1 MDLLP
6 GTNSKKIYSLLSI
19 GQRGVGKTVFL
30 AGSYAELHPDNQN
43 NNPQQLWFDCQDSD
57 TQKTLENVLSY
68 VARSG
73 EYPPATM
80 KLTNFELSLKQNSQ
94 GKTQTLCNLRWWDT
108 PGESCKLYNP
118 AFQLMVLQ
126 SDGCCV
132 FLDAHGVVSNPDT
145 QALEEIIQAVK
156 SIAELVYQNGLK
168 HPFAL
173 ILTKCDLLASD
184 SQTIQLLDE
193 RLQPLTS
200 FLDEMKVN
208 YKKFYSEI
216 PIVSSPEGNSTIKP
230 TQASVPVLW
239 LVSELTKANKSG
251 STENLASSE
260 NISSSEN
267 SSSSTTQKTPAI
279 NLRPVPRNYILLLTL
294 VLVIGSVGAFITFLV
309 KNAGV
314 NSDQQLNQ
322 PKPTQQK

>member
-30 AGSYAELHPDNQN
+30 AGSYAELHPNNQN

-94 GKTQTLCNLRWWDT
+94 GKTETLCHLRWWDT

-132 FLDAHGVVSNPDT
+132 FIDAHALVSNPNTDG
-145 QALEEIIQAVK
+145 LEDILQPVK

-173 ILTKCDLLASD
+173 ILTKFDLLASEP
-184 SQTIQLLDE
+184 QIVQLLDE

-239 LVSELTKANKSG
+239 LVSEFTKANAPG
-251 STENLASSE
+251 STES
-260 NISSSEN
+260 ISSSEN
-267 SSSSTTQKTPAI
+267 LASSTTQKTPAI
-279 NLRPVPRNYILLLTL
+279 NLSPVTKKYILLLTL

-309 KNAGV
+309 KKAGV
-314 NSDQQLNQ
+314 NSDQQLNE

>member
-94 GKTQTLCNLRWWDT
+94 GKTETLCHLRWWDT

-132 FLDAHGVVSNPDT
+132 FIDAHALVSNPNTDG
-145 QALEEIIQAVK
+145 LEDILQPVK

-173 ILTKCDLLASD
+173 ILTKFDLLASEP
-184 SQTIQLLDE
+184 QIVQLLDE

-239 LVSELTKANKSG
+239 LVSEFTKAIAPG
-251 STENLASSE
+251 STES
-260 NISSSEN
+260 ISSSEN
-267 SSSSTTQKTPAI
+267 LASSTTQKTPAI
-279 NLRPVPRNYILLLTL
+279 NLSPVTKKYILLLTL

-314 NSDQQLNQ
+314 NSDQQLNE

>member
-80 KLTNFELSLKQNSQ
+80 KLTNFELSLKQNTQ
-94 GKTQTLCNLRWWDT
+94 GKTETLCHLRWWDT

-132 FLDAHGVVSNPDT
+132 FIDAHALVSNPNTDG
-145 QALEEIIQAVK
+145 LEDILQPVK
-156 SIAELVYQNGLK
+156 SIAELVYQNGLR

-173 ILTKCDLLASD
+173 ILTKFDLLASEP
-184 SQTIQLLDE
+184 QIVQLLDE

-239 LVSELTKANKSG
+239 LVSEFTKAIAPG
-251 STENLASSE
+251 STES
-260 NISSSEN
+260 ISSSEN
-267 SSSSTTQKTPAI
+267 LASSTTQKTPAI
-279 NLRPVPRNYILLLTL
+279 NLSPVTKKYILLLTL

-314 NSDQQLNQ
+314 NSDQQLNE

>member
-57 TQKTLENVLSY
+57 TQKILENVLSY

-80 KLTNFELSLKQNSQ
+80 KLTNFEFSLKQNSR
-94 GKTQTLCNLRWWDT
+94 GKTQTLCHFRWWDT

-118 AFQLMVLQ
+118 AFQLMVLK

-132 FLDAHGVVSNPDT
+132 FIDAHALVSNANSDG
-145 QALEEIIQAVK
+145 LEDILQPVK

-173 ILTKCDLLASD
+173 ILTKFDLLASE
-184 SQTIQLLDE
+184 SQIVQLLDE

-200 FLDEMKVN
+200 FLDDMKVN

-216 PIVSSPEGNSTIKP
+216 PIVSSPEGKSTIKP

-239 LVSELTKANKSG
+239 LVSELTKVNPPG

-260 NISSSEN
+260 NLSSSA
-267 SSSSTTQKTPAI
+267 TQKILGI
-279 NLRPVPRNYILLLTL
+279 NFRPVTRKYILLLTL
-294 VLVIGSVGAFITFLV
+294 VLVIGSLGVFLTFLV
-309 KNAGV
+309 KDAVV
-314 NSDQQLNQ
+314 NSDKQFNE
-322 PKPTQQK
+322 PKPTQQN

>member
-30 AGSYAELHPDNQN
+30 AGSYAELHPNNQN

-80 KLTNFELSLKQNSQ
+80 KLTNFELSLKQNTQ
-94 GKTQTLCNLRWWDT
+94 GKTETLCHLRWWDT

-132 FLDAHGVVSNPDT
+132 FIDAHALVSNPNTDG
-145 QALEEIIQAVK
+145 LEDILQPVK

-173 ILTKCDLLASD
+173 ILTKFDLLASEP
-184 SQTIQLLDE
+184 QIVQLLDE

-239 LVSELTKANKSG
+239 LVSEFTKANAPG
-251 STENLASSE
+251 STES
-260 NISSSEN
+260 ISSSEN
-267 SSSSTTQKTPAI
+267 LASSTTQKTPAI
-279 NLRPVPRNYILLLTL
+279 NLSPVTKKYILLLTL

-309 KNAGV
+309 KKAGV
-314 NSDQQLNQ
+314 NSDQQLNE

>member
-30 AGSYAELHPDNQN
+30 AGSYAELHPNNQN

-94 GKTQTLCNLRWWDT
+94 GKTETLCHLRWWDT

-132 FLDAHGVVSNPDT
+132 FIDAHALVSNPNTDG
-145 QALEEIIQAVK
+145 LEDILQPVK
-156 SIAELVYQNGLK
+156 SIAELVYQNGLR

-173 ILTKCDLLASD
+173 ILTKYDLLASEP
-184 SQTIQLLDE
+184 QIVQLLDE

-239 LVSELTKANKSG
+239 LVSEFTKAIAPG
-251 STENLASSE
+251 STES
-260 NISSSEN
+260 ISSSEN
-267 SSSSTTQKTPAI
+267 LASSTTQKTPAI
-279 NLRPVPRNYILLLTL
+279 NLSPVTKKYILLLTL

-314 NSDQQLNQ
+314 NSDQQLNE
-322 PKPTQQK
+322 PKPTQQN

>member
-30 AGSYAELHPDNQN
+30 AGSYAELHPNNQN

-94 GKTQTLCNLRWWDT
+94 GKTETLCHLRWWDT

-132 FLDAHGVVSNPDT
+132 FIDAHALVSNPNTDG
-145 QALEEIIQAVK
+145 LEDILQPVK
-156 SIAELVYQNGLK
+156 SIAELVYQNGLR

-173 ILTKCDLLASD
+173 ILTKFDLLASEP
-184 SQTIQLLDE
+184 QIVQLLDE

-239 LVSELTKANKSG
+239 LVSEFTKANAPG
-251 STENLASSE
+251 STES
-260 NISSSEN
+260 ISSSEN
-267 SSSSTTQKTPAI
+267 LASSTTQKTPAI
-279 NLRPVPRNYILLLTL
+279 NLSPVTKKYILLLTL

-314 NSDQQLNQ
+314 NSDQQLNE

>member
-94 GKTQTLCNLRWWDT
+94 GKTETLCHLRWWDT

-132 FLDAHGVVSNPDT
+132 FIDAHGLVSNPNTDG
-145 QALEEIIQAVK
+145 LEDILQPVK

-173 ILTKCDLLASD
+173 ILTKYDLLASEP
-184 SQTIQLLDE
+184 QIVQLLDE

-239 LVSELTKANKSG
+239 LVSEFTKAIAPG
-251 STENLASSE
+251 STES
-260 NISSSEN
+260 ISSSEN
-267 SSSSTTQKTPAI
+267 LASSTTQKTAGI
-279 NLRPVPRNYILLLTL
+279 NLSPVTKKYILLLTL

-314 NSDQQLNQ
+314 NSDQQLNE

>member
-6 GTNSKKIYSLLSI
+6 GTNSKKIYTLLSI

-57 TQKTLENVLSY
+57 TQKILENVLSY

-94 GKTQTLCNLRWWDT
+94 GKTETLCHLRWWDT

-132 FLDAHGVVSNPDT
+132 FIDAQALVSNPNTDG
-145 QALEEIIQAVK
+145 LEDILQPVK
-156 SIAELVYQNGLK
+156 SIAELVYQNGLR

-173 ILTKCDLLASD
+173 ILTKFDLLASEP
-184 SQTIQLLDE
+184 QIVQLLDE

-239 LVSELTKANKSG
+239 LVSEFTKAIAPG
-251 STENLASSE
+251 STES
-260 NISSSEN
+260 ISSSEN
-267 SSSSTTQKTPAI
+267 LASSTTQKTPAI
-279 NLRPVPRNYILLLTL
+279 NLSPVTKKYILLLTL

-314 NSDQQLNQ
+314 NSDQQLNE
-322 PKPTQQK
+322 PKPTQQN

>member
-57 TQKTLENVLSY
+57 TQKILENVLSY

-80 KLTNFELSLKQNSQ
+80 KLTNFEFSLKQNSRE
-94 GKTQTLCNLRWWDT
+94 KTQTLCHFRWWDT

-118 AFQLMVLQ
+118 AFQLMVLK

-132 FLDAHGVVSNPDT
+132 FIDAHGLVSNPNSDG
-145 QALEEIIQAVK
+145 LEEILQPVK
-156 SIAELVYQNGLK
+156 SIAELVYQNGLR

-173 ILTKCDLLASD
+173 ILTKYDLLASE
-184 SQTIQLLDE
+184 SQIVQLLDE

-200 FLDEMKVN
+200 FLDDMKVN

-216 PIVSSPEGNSTIKP
+216 PIVSSPQGNSTIKP
-230 TQASVPVLW
+230 TQASAPVLW
-239 LVSELTKANKSG
+239 LVSELTKANASG

-260 NISSSEN
+260 NLSSSA
-267 SSSSTTQKTPAI
+267 TQKILGI
-279 NLRPVPRNYILLLTL
+279 NLRPVTRKYILLLTL
-294 VLVIGSVGAFITFLV
+294 VLVIGSLGVFLTFLV
-309 KNAGV
+309 KDAVV
-314 NSDQQLNQ
+314 NSDKQFNE
-322 PKPTQQK
+322 PKPTQQN

>member
-6 GTNSKKIYSLLSI
+6 ETNSKKIYSLLSI

-43 NNPQQLWFDCQDSD
+43 NNHQQLWFDCQDSD

-68 VARSG
+68 MARSG

-80 KLTNFELSLKQNSQ
+80 KLTNFEFSLKQNSR
-94 GKTQTLCNLRWWDT
+94 GKTQTLCHFRWWDT

-118 AFQLMVLQ
+118 AFQVMVLQ

-132 FLDAHGVVSNPDT
+132 FIDAHALVSNPNTDG
-145 QALEEIIQAVK
+145 LEEILQPVK

-173 ILTKCDLLASD
+173 ILTKYDLIASE
-184 SQTIQLLDE
+184 SQIVQLLDE

-200 FLDEMKVN
+200 FLDEMNVN

-216 PIVSSPEGNSTIKP
+216 PIISSPEGKSTIKT

-239 LVSELTKANKSG
+239 LVSELTKASAPD
-251 STENLASSE
+251 SAENL
-260 NISSSEN
+260 SSSA
-267 SSSSTTQKTPAI
+267 TQKILGI
-279 NLRPVPRNYILLLTL
+279 NLRLVNKKYILLLTL
-294 VLVIGSVGAFITFLV
+294 VLVITSVGVLITFLV
-309 KNAGV
+309 KDRAV
-314 NSDQQLNQ
+314 NPDQQLNE